1 MLAQAMRT
9 FNFCRS
15 KPLSLIESII
25 NSDPSSE
32 ASQTILTK
40 KNAPKVEAYVKN
52 LRAIDNQKLLI
63 TLSRKIERNHDAEK

>member
-15 KPLSLIESII
+15 KPLSLIESIV
-25 NSDPSSE
+25 NSDSSSE

-40 KNAPKVEAYVKN
+40 KIASKVEAYVKN

-63 TLSRKIERNHDAEK
+63 TLSRKIERNHDADK